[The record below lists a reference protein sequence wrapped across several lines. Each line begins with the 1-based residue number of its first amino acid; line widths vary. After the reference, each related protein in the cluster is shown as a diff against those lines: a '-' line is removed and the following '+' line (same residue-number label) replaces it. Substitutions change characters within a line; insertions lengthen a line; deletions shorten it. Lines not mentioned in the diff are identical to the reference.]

1 MDNRCSRNAYPH
13 PDTRED
19 TTVTTYQIKD
29 TEIGLV
35 PEGTFD
41 SRFDAIVCARALDA
55 DGYDCQ
61 VLALDAQG
69 RVTGCVYGEHTW
81 GSWDEEA

>member
-1 MDNRCSRNAYPH
+1 M
-13 PDTRED
+13 
-19 TTVTTYQIKD
+19 TYQIKD
-29 TEIGLV
+29 SDIGLV

-41 SRFDAIVCARALDA
+41 DRSDAIEAARALDA
-55 DGYDCQ
+55 DGYDCE

-81 GSWDEEA
+81 GSWGEEA